1 MIATVPSLLVGH
13 PKLPAPDLASLIAL
27 AKAKPGTPS
36 IAIGGIG
43 SSLHL
48 AGEQL
53 EMMAGLDLLNV
64 PNSVQPQ
71 PLPTCLAVR
80 ST

>member
-1 MIATVPSLLVGH
+1 MIVGH
-13 PKLPAPDLASLIAL
+13 PKLPAQDLPSLIAL
-27 AKAKPGTPS
+27 AKA

-53 EMMAGLDLLNV
+53 KMMAGLDLLTV
-64 PNSVQPQ
+64 PYKGTAPALTDLLGETASHHFPICQQSVKW
-71 PLPTCLAVR
+71 
-80 ST
+80 